1 MSLKIIQA
9 HNAPAAVGPY
19 SQAVVAGEMFFT
31 SGQLGIDPETNVLPE
46 GIEAQTRQSLR
57 NIRAILGEAAL
68 DITDVIKTVVYIK
81 NMADFPVV
89 NEIYA
94 SFFGDHRPARSCVEV
109 SQLPKGGLIE
119 IEVIAQCKKDSG
131 MK

>member
-1 MSLKIIQA
+1 MSLKIIQT

-119 IEVIAQCKKDSG
+119 IEVIAQCKKTVV
-131 MK
+131 